1 MTTPR
6 ERKKQRLALGIGTY
20 VGALV
25 FMAVVIAI
33 VVL

>member
-1 MTTPR
+1 MTTPS
-6 ERKKQRLALGIGTY
+6 EHTKQRLALGIGTY

-33 VVL
+33 IVL